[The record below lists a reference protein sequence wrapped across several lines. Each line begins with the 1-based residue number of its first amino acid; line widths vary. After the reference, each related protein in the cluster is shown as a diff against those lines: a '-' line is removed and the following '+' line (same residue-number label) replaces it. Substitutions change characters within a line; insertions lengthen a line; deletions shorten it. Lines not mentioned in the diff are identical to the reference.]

1 MFSFLDSTLL
11 VRLAVTIAA
20 AIIGGTVALRL
31 KVPAGALIGSMLV
44 VAVIN
49 VAFGVAY
56 MPTTWKFYTQVSTG
70 AYLGAKIS
78 RADLRELR
86 IILKP
91 AVILAAVMLAFT
103 TAVGILICQ
112 VSDLTPAT
120 ALFAVAPAGIT
131 DMTLASMEFDSEPSI
146 VALIQT
152 VRIAFTICLLPPMI
166 KLIERWSGTHPNPPP
181 AEEEEKAESAP
192 GKKKKTMDEI
202 LLTLL
207 IALVCGRL
215 GKLAGI
221 PAGAITCSM
230 IGAAAFNL
238 ITDHAYMPLRLRQF
252 IQLFAGALIGCTVG
266 REQVLQMLTIWKA
279 VLLAI
284 VGYTLL
290 DLVAAWVI
298 HRHTEMDIITALFSS
313 APGGLTDMALIA
325 EDMGADSIKIAGM
338 HTLRLIGVVILYPT
352 IIGLLV
358 HLLT

>member
-1 MFSFLDSTLL
+1 METDQI
-11 VRLAVTIAA
+11 VRLIITIAVAMAGGYA
-20 AIIGGTVALRL
+20 ALLL

-44 VAVIN
+44 VAVMN
-49 VAFGVAY
+49 VAFGTAY
-56 MPTTWKFYTQVSTG
+56 MPMTWKFYTQVSTG

-78 RADLRELR
+78 RADLHDMR

-91 AVILAAVMLAFT
+91 AIILALVMLAFT
-103 TAVGILICQ
+103 TAVGIAICY

-152 VRIAFTICLLPPMI
+152 VRIAFTICMLPPMI

-181 AEEEEKAESAP
+181 VEAPAESSQAV
-192 GKKKKTMDEI
+192 GKKKKTFDEI
-202 LLTLL
+202 VLTLV
-207 IALVCGRL
+207 IALVCGKL

-238 ITDHAYMPLRLRQF
+238 LTDHAYMPLRLRQF

-266 REQVLQMLTIWKA
+266 REQVIQMLHIWQV
-279 VLLAI
+279 VLLAVI
-284 VGYTLL
+284 GYTLL
-290 DLVAAWVI
+290 DLVAAWII
-298 HRHTEMDIITALFSS
+298 HRHTKMDIITALFSS

-338 HTLRLIGVVILYPT
+338 HTLRLIGVVVLYPS
-352 IIGLLV
+352 IIGLIV
-358 HLLT
+358 HLLGHTF